1 MGGGDNQAGFLAMLT
16 NIRPAFAAV
25 PELKPESV
33 KFDGKRQEIRIQA
46 TASDYQYFDK
56 FKNEIEKTKLNVTQG
71 AQSNQDDQVT
81 GSFSISAQ
89 KSTKRKA
96 KGGRS

>member
-1 MGGGDNQAGFLAMLT
+1 MLT
-16 NIRPAFAAV
+16 KIRPAFAAV

-46 TASDYQYFDK
+46 VASDYQFFDK

-71 AQSNQDDQVT
+71 AQNNQDDQVS
-81 GSFSISAQ
+81 GSFSISDKA
-89 KSTKRKA
+89 STKRKG